1 MTWLTTLFLLMFLQT
16 PPAAQI
22 VTVGL
27 ENGDTVTIENPQFT
41 GFIESSFGAA
51 VLMYRKKD
59 LHGQLPLSNISR
71 IDFGRYKRG
80 EPFALEVTLRSGQKI
95 EVVTE
100 HRNFLMVRGKTDIG
114 TVIIKYPDPIS
125 APLKLSTRRADR
137 KNDLTIQYLEFPTP

>member
-1 MTWLTTLFLLMFLQT
+1 MTWLTTLFLLVFLQT
-16 PPAAQI
+16 PAATQT

-27 ENGDTVTIENPQFT
+27 ENGNTVTIENPQFT

-51 VLMYRKKD
+51 VLMYRQQN
-59 LHGQLPLSNISR
+59 LHGQLQLSNISR

-80 EPFALEVTLRSGQKI
+80 EPFALEVTLRSGQKV

-137 KNDLTIQYLEFPTP
+137 K